1 MDVSQTRYETA
12 EERNPRLIILCG
24 LPGSGK
30 TTFAKRLENELS
42 IVRLCP
48 DEWMADLGLDLED
61 SLTHDRLEDRL
72 SKLALRLLRLGQSV
86 ELEYGFWGRSER
98 DQKRSDACSL
108 GVPIDLYS
116 FNPPQEEL
124 WLPLMMRNQHGEHGA
139 VPISFMD
146 LERMSTIFQA
156 PDTAEFALFDK
167 AAVVVDARLHPF

>member
-48 DEWMADLGLDLED
+48 DEWMADLGLGLED

-86 ELEYGFWGRSER
+86 ELEYGF
-98 DQKRSDACSL
+98 
-108 GVPIDLYS
+108 
-116 FNPPQEEL
+116 
-124 WLPLMMRNQHGEHGA
+124 
-139 VPISFMD
+139 
-146 LERMSTIFQA
+146 
-156 PDTAEFALFDK
+156 
-167 AAVVVDARLHPF
+167 